1 MSDYRHILL
10 IKPSSLGDIVHAMP
24 TCAAIRRRYPKARL
38 TWLVK
43 REWAGLV
50 ERIDGVDRVW
60 PVESTLTGWLSQVF
74 PLRAERFDLA
84 VDLQGLFRSAAIGWL
99 SGSPLL
105 VGFANGREG
114 SPWFYSKRVP
124 VPRMEMHAVDRYL
137 LVAKAVG
144 AEEPAKPEFNFR
156 IPQTDHDEVDR
167 LLSRSGLT
175 PGTSWV
181 AMNVSARWPTKRW
194 PAASFAEV
202 ADRLQQDGFGAVV
215 MIGGPDD
222 RADVAA
228 VNGMMKTR
236 VVDLAGATSAG
247 LLPALLSR
255 ASLLITN
262 DSGPMHIA
270 AAAGTPV
277 VALFGPTSAART
289 GPYGVG
295 HSILTGHVPCSP
307 CFSRTC
313 HNTSSLGML
322 TNGVART
329 GFGGGSNAA
338 VSSNGSP
345 MNVLLVRPDGI
356 GDEILCLP
364 VASALRTASA
374 RGADHLPVQRVRRST
389 IGLTIRISTRSGRSR
404 AGNPCASWY
413 RCFAGPSMPWCF
425 SSRSSV

>member
-1 MSDYRHILL
+1 MEDYRHILF

-24 TCAAIRRRYPKARL
+24 TCAAICRAYPKARL

-43 REWAGLV
+43 RQWAGLV

-60 PVESTLTGWLSQVF
+60 PVESTLTGWLSQVSL
-74 PLRAERFDLA
+74 LRAEHFDLV

-114 SPWFYSKRVP
+114 SPWFYSRRVP
-124 VPRMEMHAVDRYL
+124 VPQVEMHAVDRYL

-144 AEEPAKPEFNFR
+144 AVEVGTPEFRFC
-156 IPQTDHDEVDR
+156 IPQSDYDEVDH
-167 LLSRSGLT
+167 LLSRSGVT

-194 PAASFAEV
+194 PAVSFAEV
-202 ADRLQQDGFGAVV
+202 ADLLRQEGSGAVV
-215 MIGGPDD
+215 MIGGPDE
-222 RADVAA
+222 RADVAT
-228 VNGMMKTR
+228 VSGMMKTPA
-236 VVDLAGATSAG
+236 VDLAGATTVG
-247 LLPALLSR
+247 LLPALLSK

-270 AAAGTPV
+270 AAVGTPV

-295 HSILTGHVPCSP
+295 HHVLTGNVPCRP

-313 HNTSSLGML
+313 HNTLPL
-322 TNGVART
+322 ECLRT
-329 GFGGGSNAA
+329 VLPEQVLAA
-338 VSSNGSP
+338 VRRQRS
-345 MNVLLVRPDGI
+345 
-356 GDEILCLP
+356 
-364 VASALRTASA
+364 LRMVP
-374 RGADHLPVQRVRRST
+374 R
-389 IGLTIRISTRSGRSR
+389 
-404 AGNPCASWY
+404 
-413 RCFAGPSMPWCF
+413 
-425 SSRSSV
+425 

>member
-1 MSDYRHILL
+1 MEDYRHILL

-24 TCAAIRRRYPKARL
+24 VCAAIRRAYPKARL

-43 REWAGLV
+43 RQWAGLV

-60 PVESTLTGWLSQVF
+60 PVKPTIMGWLSQV
-74 PLRAERFDLA
+74 PALRTERFDLV

-99 SGSPLL
+99 GGSPLL

-124 VPRMEMHAVDRYL
+124 VPQSEMHAVDRYL

-144 AEEPAKPEFNFR
+144 AVESGAPEFRFR
-156 IPQTDHDEVDR
+156 ISQTDYDEVDR
-167 LLSRSGLT
+167 LLSRSGVT
-175 PGTSWV
+175 PGTRWV

-194 PAASFAEV
+194 SAASFAEV
-202 ADRLQQDGFGAVV
+202 ADRLQQEDCGAVV
-215 MIGGPDD
+215 IIGGPDE
-222 RADVAA
+222 RTDVAA
-228 VNGMMKTR
+228 VIGRMKTPAL
-236 VVDLAGATSAG
+236 DLAGATTVG

-270 AAAGTPV
+270 AAVGTPV

-295 HSILTGHVPCSP
+295 HDVLTGKVPCSP

-313 HNTSSLGML
+313 HNSLPLECLKMVSPEQVL
-322 TNGVART
+322 SAAR
-329 GFGGGSNAA
+329 
-338 VSSNGSP
+338 
-345 MNVLLVRPDGI
+345 
-356 GDEILCLP
+356 
-364 VASALRTASA
+364 
-374 RGADHLPVQRVRRST
+374 VQRSLKMVPR
-389 IGLTIRISTRSGRSR
+389 
-404 AGNPCASWY
+404 
-413 RCFAGPSMPWCF
+413 
-425 SSRSSV
+425 

>member
-1 MSDYRHILL
+1 MEDYRHILF

-24 TCAAIRRRYPKARL
+24 TCAAIHQAYPKARL

-60 PVESTLTGWLSQVF
+60 PVESTLKGWLSQVS
-74 PLRAERFDLA
+74 PLRAERFDLV

-99 SGSPLL
+99 GGSSLL

-114 SPWFYSKRVP
+114 SPWFYSRRVP
-124 VPRMEMHAVDRYL
+124 VPQLEMHAVDRYL

-144 AEEPAKPEFNFR
+144 AVESGAPEFRFH
-156 IPQTDHDEVDR
+156 IPQTDYEEVDR
-167 LLSRSGLT
+167 LLNRSGIT
-175 PGTSWV
+175 PETRWV

-202 ADRLQQDGFGAVV
+202 ADRLQQDGSGAAV
-215 MIGGPDD
+215 MIGGPDE

-228 VNGMMKTR
+228 VIGMMKTPAI
-236 VVDLAGATSAG
+236 DLAGSTAVG

-270 AAAGTPV
+270 AAVGTPV

-289 GPYGVG
+289 GPYGLG
-295 HSILTGHVPCSP
+295 HRVLTTELSCRPCL
-307 CFSRTC
+307 SRTC
-313 HNTSSLGML
+313 QN
-322 TNGVART
+322 
-329 GFGGGSNAA
+329 
-338 VSSNGSP
+338 
-345 MNVLLVRPDGI
+345 
-356 GDEILCLP
+356 
-364 VASALRTASA
+364 
-374 RGADHLPVQRVRRST
+374 PVQLEC
-389 IGLTIRISTRSGRSR
+389 LTRISPEQVFGAVRDQL
-404 AGNPCASWY
+404 AV
-413 RCFAGPSMPWCF
+413 PSLHEHP
-425 SSRSSV
+425 